1 MNINRIIS
9 EEITKYLS
17 DKCMLK
23 EYKNPNDAETV
34 RVCGDTLEQL
44 YNRILQNG
52 CSKREITMELLA
64 KVIKEI
70 RHIEQVMR

>member
-44 YNRILQNG
+44 YQRIVG
-52 CSKREITMELLA
+52 GGMSKHEITMEMLA
-64 KVIKEI
+64 KIISDI
-70 RHIEQVMR
+70 RRLEQVMK

>member
-44 YNRILQNG
+44 YQRIVG
-52 CSKREITMELLA
+52 GGMSKHEITMEMLA
-64 KVIKEI
+64 KIISDI
-70 RHIEQVMR
+70 RRLEQIMK

>member
-1 MNINRIIS
+1 MNLNKIIS

-44 YNRILQNG
+44 YQRILGEG
-52 CSKREITMELLA
+52 CSKREITMEMLA
-64 KVIKEI
+64 KIISDI
-70 RHIEQVMR
+70 RHLEQVMR

>member
-1 MNINRIIS
+1 MNLDKIIS
-9 EEITKYLS
+9 EEIIKYLS

-44 YNRILQNG
+44 YQRILGEG
-52 CSKREITMELLA
+52 CSKREITMEMLA
-64 KVIKEI
+64 NIINEI
-70 RHIEQVMR
+70 RRLEQVMK